1 MTAVTAAESSD
12 RTRGWRGSP
21 PPPGVAGPGRVGAA
35 VEDEDESL
43 LGAGVVLEDDESPD
57 DFSEVLGASVELL
70 PARESVR

>member
-1 MTAVTAAESSD
+1 VRRQEVPEPEAEPD
-12 RTRGWRGSP
+12 E
-21 PPPGVAGPGRVGAA
+21 ADELDEEDAA

-57 DFSEVLGASVELL
+57 DFSDALGASVELL